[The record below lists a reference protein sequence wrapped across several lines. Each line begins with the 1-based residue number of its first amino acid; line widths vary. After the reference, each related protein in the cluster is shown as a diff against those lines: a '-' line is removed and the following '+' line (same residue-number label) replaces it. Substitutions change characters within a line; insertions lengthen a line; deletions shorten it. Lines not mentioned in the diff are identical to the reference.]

1 MLVQNLWNM
10 IQIIFIF
17 SESFNDPSG
26 PMDGSIIGLEE
37 TISITADHLHSIKLL
52 SSRQKPWRQ
61 NVLNSIAEPLD
72 TLFMELYLASGLYD
86 KKKIEIWWLFTFFLH
101 LCRSM
106 PTVLHH
112 WTATFSY
119 GRSVDWSS
127 TLHYQS
133 SKGLSYML

>member
-1 MLVQNLWNM
+1 M

-86 KKKIEIWWLFTFFLH
+86 KKKNRNMVTLYFFPTSLQVNAYSFTSLNCNLFIWKISRLIK
-101 LCRSM
+101 
-106 PTVLHH
+106 
-112 WTATFSY
+112 Y
-119 GRSVDWSS
+119 I
-127 TLHYQS
+127 TLS
-133 SKGLSYML
+133 IL